1 MSKLKIKAKK
11 IKAKYNYVE
20 QLMHLFSFLCVV
32 YLDHIHSL
40 CQVTDLHWSCSEPS
54 LLASAGLDGSTHVWD
69 IRDTRRPCQTYNTI
83 VGAGHVRWSRDG
95 QFLATAHEGDVKLWD
110 ARAPAQLSCVSVHMS
125 RVHSVDWSVAQ
136 PGTLVTA
143 SNDCTVKFHSV
154 NLSKQVPCVLS
165 LCFLT
170 LIMFLLFR
178 CKRAPH
184 TRA

>member
-1 MSKLKIKAKK
+1 MRRI
-11 IKAKYNYVE
+11 I
-20 QLMHLFSFLCVV
+20 
-32 YLDHIHSL
+32 DHIHSL

-154 NLSKQVPCVLS
+154 NLSKQVSCVFVYPDIDVLTVKVQTSPTHPS
-165 LCFLT
+165 LT
-170 LIMFLLFR
+170 TSVPVWTAR
-178 CKRAPH
+178 
-184 TRA
+184 